1 MMNRISLGWTLS
13 LVSLLLVAGAA
24 HCNARADETGSGVT
38 SSVNSRALDAQKAEV
53 YLKVAAELEANLKE
67 HILEKFFPA
76 ALDEKNGGFI
86 ENFSHD
92 WKPQPG
98 STKSIVYQSR
108 LTWTSAEAARRFPD
122 KADLYLSMTRHGAA
136 YLAQK
141 MWDEKNG
148 GFFWEVPVDGQPR
161 NAFKQMYGHA
171 FGIYALAAN
180 YRATHD
186 PAALE
191 LAQKAFQWMDKYAH
205 DSLHGGYFE
214 NIGPDNK
221 AAAPQ
226 SGNAVGAKEDQKSMN
241 TGIHILEA
249 LTELYTVWPDPLLKE
264 RLQEMLDICHQRFFS
279 SPGYLI
285 QFKSRDWKP
294 LRSPDSFGHDVEAGF
309 LMVEAADALGLK
321 DKTPYWEAAR
331 QLVDHA
337 LRYGWDEKRGGL
349 YDLGT
354 LNDDGSVTSGLKTAK
369 IWWVQAE
376 HLNALLLLHGHSAK
390 ETSRYWDAFLKQW
403 HWISNY
409 QIDPIHGGWWSE
421 VQEEGEPVIRAKA
434 DCWTECYHQA
444 RAMFNTSA
452 RLRSFLN
459 LRRSVSPVT
468 PLSLTPTD

>member
-1 MMNRISLGWTLS
+1 MLHAIKNKKWLSPGCLLS
-13 LVSLLLVAGAA
+13 LASLLFAVEGATL
-24 HCNARADETGSGVT
+24 DGPGPVDKSVT
-38 SSVNSRALDAQKAEV
+38 ESSQPPPLALTAPEPKE
-53 YLKVAAELEANLKE
+53 YLRIAAELEANLKE

-86 ENFSHD
+86 ENFSRD

-98 STKSIVYQSR
+98 ATKSIVYQSR
-108 LTWTSAEAARRFPD
+108 LTWTSAEAARRVPD
-122 KADLYLSMTRHGAA
+122 KANLYLSMTRHGAA

-148 GFFWEVPVDGQPR
+148 GFFWEVPVEGRPE
-161 NAFKQMYGHA
+161 NTFKQMYGHA
-171 FGIYALAAN
+171 FGIYTLAAN

-221 AAAPQ
+221 AAAPP
-226 SGNAVGAKEDQKSMN
+226 SGNAAGAKEDQKSMN

-249 LTELYTVWPDPLLKE
+249 LTELYAVWPDPLLKE
-264 RLQEMLDICHQRFFS
+264 RLQEMLDICLQRFFS
-279 SPGYLI
+279 PPGYLV
-285 QFKSRDWKP
+285 QFTGRDWKP

-309 LMVEAADALGLK
+309 LMVEAADALDLK

-354 LNDDGSVTSGLKTAK
+354 LNADGSVTSGLKTAK

-376 HLNALLLLHGHSAK
+376 HLNALLLLHEHSAK
-390 ETSRYWDAFLKQW
+390 ETSLYWDAFLKQW
-403 HWISNY
+403 HWISNF

-421 VQEEGEPVIRAKA
+421 VREEGKPVVRAKA

-452 RLRSFLN
+452 RLRKMAE
-459 LRRSVSPVT
+459 
-468 PLSLTPTD
+468 PTD